1 MEERKLTTNKRLFFK
16 IIFVML
22 VIGVVFAYF
31 SSSYM
36 REMALNNL
44 AEDDA
49 EKTSELAF
57 EVLYTKMQE
66 GWSREDLYKITN
78 RLNRLKPGLEIK
90 TYRSPLVEALFGKV
104 ESEQAKLHD
113 PLIQKALKGETLF
126 ITTDDKKIRYLRPMI
141 VKEEC
146 ITCHYN
152 TKVGDVNGIIDM
164 TFLPND
170 IKIPLDSIITY
181 FLIFTIVAIIAT
193 FFIFQFLMTRIFIN
207 PIAIFVQAIKN
218 VKEKQNFAEGI
229 TCAPKTYEI
238 HILEKTFNE
247 LLSKINE
254 TLEELRAKNR
264 MLEEHKKAIDKS
276 TIVSKA
282 DLKGIITY
290 VNDKF
295 CEISGYTRE
304 ELVGKNHNIVR
315 SPNVPKE
322 VFKELW
328 ETISHKNTWRG
339 VVENRAKNGESYF
352 VQATIMPI
360 LDENDE
366 IVEYI
371 GIRQDITELQKLQFK
386 EINDSVDQALDIHF
400 QEIVEFIPVSA
411 VIVDQNSI
419 IRFSNTIFN
428 GRFSYLSHEE
438 IALDSLFLQKE
449 GYVSNNSVLDWK
461 DISSDFQDS
470 CRQKVL
476 VNILDKE
483 NEFYIYINKL
493 NVDDYYLILLVDIDS
508 NEYIFVQ

>member
-1 MEERKLTTNKRLFFK
+1 MEETKLTTNKKLFFK

-22 VIGVVFAYF
+22 AIGVVFAYF

-66 GWSREDLYKITN
+66 GWAREDLYKITN

-90 TYRSPLVEALFGKV
+90 TYRSPLVEELFGKV
-104 ESEQAKLHD
+104 ESEQAKLND

-126 ITTDDKKIRYLRPMI
+126 ITTDDKKIRYLRPMV

-152 TKVGDVNGIIDM
+152 AKVGDVNGVIDM

-170 IKIPLDSIITY
+170 IKIPLDSIISY
-181 FLIFTIVAIIAT
+181 FLIFTIVAIITT

-218 VKEKQNFAEGI
+218 VKEKQNFSEGI

-282 DLKGIITY
+282 DLKGVITY

-328 ETISHKNTWRG
+328 ETISHKGTWRG

-371 GIRQDITELQKLQFK
+371 GIRQDITELKKLQFK
-386 EINDSVDQALDIHF
+386 EITDSVDQALDIHF
-400 QEIVEFIPVSA
+400 QEMVEYIPVSA

-428 GRFSYLSHEE
+428 GRFSYLSREE
-438 IALDSLFLQKE
+438 MALDSLFIQKE
-449 GYVSNNSVLDWK
+449 GYVFNNSVLDWK

-493 NVDDYYLILLVDIDS
+493 NVDDYYLILIVDIDS
-508 NEYIFVQ
+508 NEYIFEQ